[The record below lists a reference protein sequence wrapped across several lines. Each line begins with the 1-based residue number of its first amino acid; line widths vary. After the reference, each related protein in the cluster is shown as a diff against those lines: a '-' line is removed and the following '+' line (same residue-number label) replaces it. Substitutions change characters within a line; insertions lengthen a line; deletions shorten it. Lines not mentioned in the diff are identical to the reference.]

1 MPGTIVSEGR
11 VSTVADV
18 SAVLSDL
25 LDRARGTKPPTIE
38 PALQKADFGN
48 DLDRI
53 PAIFADNN
61 AGEAAAGAPQQTQDK
76 IRQFAVI
83 ETAVRDLFKSL
94 VFNTKIE
101 SPEFVQLWN
110 LFDLV
115 SILSDNGSC
124 DPALLFWMIEE
135 LLDSQTIAGCRKIFD
150 FLESRRERITSSHFK
165 QKQLVILRTCNELL
179 RRLSRAEDTAFCG
192 RVFIFMF
199 QSFPLGDRSS
209 VNLRGEY
216 HVENVTAYDQTT
228 PSAEP
233 DADKMEVDKDA
244 KPQSKAV
251 AFDAS
256 KQGSQDTPIQP
267 DALYPLFWS
276 LQESFSQP
284 KKLFDASNLD
294 GFKHGLEATVKAFKA
309 VQKEQGNRPAKAADN
324 GAGGLKRKREEDD
337 QGDQS
342 NAFNPKYLTS
352 RDLFELEI
360 SDLSFRRNILVQ
372 AYIILEFLLSLS
384 AKAKEKIASVKTQNK
399 SVMYLDQTLSEE
411 DTKWVSEMKE
421 LVEDGLKQG
430 SDGQYFH
437 RMVETVLV
445 RDRNWVRWKM
455 EGCPPIELP
464 PLPAETWSKAQD
476 ELYSMTRNKRM
487 KPPMGSLPLDFMQ
500 DEDDEKALDKLRAPE
515 RYQLPE
521 LESFRRKIADD
532 DFEIEM
538 PTNDETKEAAIESK
552 ASKSWRALRI
562 AARSRLGLFDK
573 ISDPEKIDAIF
584 GELEDP
590 DLVPVLEDATAQ
602 KASLPS
608 DQRPVIITGPVGVGK
623 TAATELLLARQPGA
637 FGQVIRHTT
646 RKAQDGEVAGKDF
659 LFVEKQAFNMLR
671 DGDVLLEFSTVDDV
685 DYGTSRKVVEEIVA
699 SGKVPI
705 LHMDQEATQQARD
718 LGFESRYVL
727 LLPPSQEAMEA
738 RLTAAGKSE
747 DVVKAAGAAVAP
759 YFAEGSTL
767 REGFDAVLVNEEVE
781 ATFKEL
787 ETFIYG
793 AEQGG
798 ADQDMVEQKSGDA
811 EAQSEEDPNGDGSA
825 VQESNDA
832 KEDTAMA
839 DAAPVAAEG
848 AEEAQDSESKP
859 EAPAET

>member
-1 MPGTIVSEGR
+1 MPGTIVSDGR

-38 PALQKADFGN
+38 PALQKSDLGN
-48 DLDRI
+48 DIDRI
-53 PAIFADNN
+53 TAIFADGRG
-61 AGEAAAGAPQQTQDK
+61 AEATESAAQQSQDK

-83 ETAVRDLFKSL
+83 ETAVRDLFKTL

-110 LFDLV
+110 LFDIV

-124 DPALLFWMIEE
+124 DPALLFWMVEE

-216 HVENVTAYDQTT
+216 HVEN
-228 PSAEP
+228 
-233 DADKMEVDKDA
+233 
-244 KPQSKAV
+244 
-251 AFDAS
+251 
-256 KQGSQDTPIQP
+256 
-267 DALYPLFWS
+267 
-276 LQESFSQP
+276 ESFSQP
-284 KKLFDASNLD
+284 KKLFDMTNLE
-294 GFKHGLEATVKAFKA
+294 GFKQGLEATVKAFKV
-309 VQKEQGNRPAKAADN
+309 VQKEQGSRPPKAADS
-324 GAGGLKRKREEDD
+324 GASGTKRKRNHDD

-352 RDLFELEI
+352 QDLFELEI

-384 AKAKEKIASVKTQNK
+384 AKAKEKLATIKTQNK
-399 SVMYLDQTLSEE
+399 SVMYMDQTLSEE
-411 DTKWVSEMKE
+411 DTKWASDMKE
-421 LVEDGLKQG
+421 AVEDGLKQG
-430 SDGQYFH
+430 SDGPHYH

-445 RDRNWVRWKM
+445 RDRNWIRWKM

-464 PLPAETWSKAQD
+464 PLSPETWSKAQD
-476 ELYSMTRNKRM
+476 ELYSITRNKRM

-500 DEDDEKALDKLRAPE
+500 DEDDEKALDKLRAPD
-515 RYQLPE
+515 RYELPE
-521 LESFRRKIADD
+521 LESFKRKIADD

-538 PTNDETKEAAIESK
+538 PTNDETKAAAIESK

-584 GELEDP
+584 GEIEDP
-590 DLVPVLEDATAQ
+590 DAAPEPEAAPEQ
-602 KASLPS
+602 KAVLPT
-608 DQRPVIITGPVGVGK
+608 DQRPVVISGPPGVGK
-623 TAATELLLARQPGA
+623 SATTEVLLSRQPGA
-637 FGQVIRHTT
+637 FAQVVRHTT
-646 RKAQDGEVAGKDF
+646 RKPQDGEVAGRDF
-659 LFVEKQAFNMLR
+659 LFVDKQTFDMQR
-671 DGDVLLEFSTVDDV
+671 DGDVLIEYTTMDGD
-685 DYGTSRKVVEEIVA
+685 DYGTSRKTIDGIVA

-705 LHMDQEATQQARD
+705 LHMDQEATEQARSF
-718 LGFESRYVL
+718 GFEARFVL
-727 LLPPSQEAMEA
+727 LLPPNQETVEA

-747 DVVKAAGAAVAP
+747 DAVKATGAAAAP
-759 YFAEGSTL
+759 YLAEGSTL
-767 REGFDAVLVNEEVE
+767 KEGFDEVLVNEELD
-781 ATFKEL
+781 ATFKAL

-793 AEQGG
+793 TEQGVLEPEKT
-798 ADQDMVEQKSGDA
+798 DEKPTEET
-811 EAQSEEDPNGDGSA
+811 EAQTEDKLSEDAPAAAANNDEDDA
-825 VQESNDA
+825 V
-832 KEDTAMA
+832 MA
-839 DAAPVAAEG
+839 DAAPAAED
-848 AEEAQDSESKP
+848 ADKAQEGLGESRP
-859 EAPAET
+859 SAAT

>member
-1 MPGTIVSEGR
+1 MPGTIVSDGR

-38 PALQKADFGN
+38 PALQKSDLGN
-48 DLDRI
+48 DIDRI
-53 PAIFADNN
+53 AAIFADGRG
-61 AGEAAAGAPQQTQDK
+61 AEATESAAQQSQDK

-83 ETAVRDLFKSL
+83 ETAVRDLFKTL

-110 LFDLV
+110 LFDIV

-124 DPALLFWMIEE
+124 DPALLFWMVEE

-216 HVENVTAYDQTT
+216 HVENVTAYDQSTAPT
-228 PSAEP
+228 DP

-244 KPQSKAV
+244 AAVPDTNKQS
-251 AFDAS
+251 
-256 KQGSQDTPIQP
+256 SQDGAVNA
-267 DALYPLFWS
+267 DALYPVFWS

-284 KKLFDASNLD
+284 KKLFDMTNLE
-294 GFKHGLEATVKAFKA
+294 GFKQGLEATVKAFKV
-309 VQKEQGNRPAKAADN
+309 VQKEQGSRPPKAADS
-324 GAGGLKRKREEDD
+324 GTGGTKRKRNHDD

-352 RDLFELEI
+352 QDLFELEI

-384 AKAKEKIASVKTQNK
+384 AKAKEKLATIKTQNK
-399 SVMYLDQTLSEE
+399 SVMYMDQTLSEE
-411 DTKWVSEMKE
+411 DTKWASDMKE
-421 LVEDGLKQG
+421 AVEDGLKQG
-430 SDGQYFH
+430 SDGPHYH

-445 RDRNWVRWKM
+445 RDRNWIRWKM

-464 PLPAETWSKAQD
+464 PLSPETWSKAQD
-476 ELYSMTRNKRM
+476 ELYSITRNKRM

-500 DEDDEKALDKLRAPE
+500 DEDDEKALDRLRAPD
-515 RYQLPE
+515 RYELPE
-521 LESFRRKIADD
+521 LESFKRKIADD

-538 PTNDETKEAAIESK
+538 PTNDETKAAAIESK

-584 GELEDP
+584 GEIEDP
-590 DLVPVLEDATAQ
+590 DAAPEPEAAPEQ
-602 KASLPS
+602 KAVLPT
-608 DQRPVIITGPVGVGK
+608 DQRPVVISGPPGVGK
-623 TAATELLLARQPGA
+623 SATTEVLLSRQPGA
-637 FGQVIRHTT
+637 FAQVVRHTT
-646 RKAQDGEVAGKDF
+646 RKPQDGEVAGRDF
-659 LFVEKQAFNMLR
+659 LFVDKQTFDMQR
-671 DGDVLLEFSTVDDV
+671 DGDALIEYTTIDGD
-685 DYGTSRKVVEEIVA
+685 DYGTSRKTIDGIVA

-705 LHMDQEATQQARD
+705 LHMDQEATEQARSF
-718 LGFESRYVL
+718 GFEARFVL
-727 LLPPSQEAMEA
+727 LLPPSQKTVEA

-747 DVVKAAGAAVAP
+747 DAVKATGAAAAP

-767 REGFDAVLVNEEVE
+767 KEGFDEVLVNEELD
-781 ATFKEL
+781 ATFKAL

-793 AEQGG
+793 TEQGVLEPEKTDEKPTEETEVQTEDKLSEDAPAAAANNN
-798 ADQDMVEQKSGDA
+798 ADDA
-811 EAQSEEDPNGDGSA
+811 
-825 VQESNDA
+825 V
-832 KEDTAMA
+832 MA
-839 DAAPVAAEG
+839 DAAPAAED
-848 AEEAQDSESKP
+848 ADKAQEGSGESNP
-859 EAPAET
+859 SPAT